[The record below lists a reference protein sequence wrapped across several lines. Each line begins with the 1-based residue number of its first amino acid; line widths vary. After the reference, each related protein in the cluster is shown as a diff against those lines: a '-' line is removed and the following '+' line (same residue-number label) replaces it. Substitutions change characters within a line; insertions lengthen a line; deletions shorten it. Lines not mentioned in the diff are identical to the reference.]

1 MISDLLHF
9 PCDSSFHQSGT
20 YRIIE
25 IEWAVKNDKVFVPSP
40 KRPKKTKGTK
50 KTKGSRVYPM
60 SDENMDVDYE
70 EDEKLHKVK
79 GKGKEQRRDVE
90 FGLELTNTDSP
101 NKSKRSM
108 ADREDGEDDGMGT
121 PPKRQKRTGVKKA
134 VTPDSS
140 EDEWVPPPPVKKG
153 KRKLAA

>member
-1 MISDLLHF
+1 
-9 PCDSSFHQSGT
+9 
-20 YRIIE
+20 
-25 IEWAVKNDKVFVPSP
+25 
-40 KRPKKTKGTK
+40 
-50 KTKGSRVYPM
+50 
-60 SDENMDVDYE
+60 
-70 EDEKLHKVK
+70 
-79 GKGKEQRRDVE
+79 VE

-121 PPKRQKRTGVKKA
+121 PPKRQKRTGMKA